1 MGNRI
6 HVWHATGRGI
16 TGRDSNLPQ
25 CCVIPNG
32 TRERRELPGR
42 DFGRLPYNCE
52 SYKGKGTG
60 VARPPHR
67 MKVILAQPRGY
78 CAGVVRAIEIVERAL
93 EKYGAPVYVR
103 HEIVHNRHVVDS
115 LRDKGARFVED
126 LSEVPPG
133 AVTIFSAHGVARE
146 VEQDAERRGLSVL
159 DATCPLVSKVHMQGQ
174 RYVDQGRT
182 VVLIGHAGHPE
193 VEGTMGQL
201 TAPVR
206 LIQSIQDAQE
216 LDDIPSDAPVAY
228 ITQTTLSVD
237 DTRAVIG
244 ALRERFSNLVGPE
257 TRDICYATQNRQSA
271 VRELAKLVDVIIV
284 VGARNSSNSNRL
296 REIGQESG
304 VPSYLVADGSEVC
317 SEWLEGKRTV
327 GLTAGASAPDV
338 LVDDVV
344 AALRRFAPIQISTL
358 PGIEEKIQFRLPSRL
373 LEAAVE

>member
-1 MGNRI
+1 MR
-6 HVWHATGRGI
+6 
-16 TGRDSNLPQ
+16 
-25 CCVIPNG
+25 
-32 TRERRELPGR
+32 
-42 DFGRLPYNCE
+42 
-52 SYKGKGTG
+52 
-60 VARPPHR
+60 
-67 MKVILAQPRGY
+67 VILAQPRGY

-115 LRDKGARFVED
+115 LRDKGARFVEE
-126 LSEVPPG
+126 LSEVPTG
-133 AVTIFSAHGVARE
+133 AVTIFSAHGVARH
-146 VEQDAERRGLSVL
+146 VEEDAEHRGLSVL

-182 VVLIGHAGHPE
+182 VILIGHAGHPE

-206 LIQSIQDAQE
+206 LIQSIQDVQR
-216 LDDIPSDAPVAY
+216 LDIPQDAPVAY

-237 DTRAVIG
+237 DTKGVIA
-244 ALRERFSNLVGPE
+244 ALSERFSNLVGPE
-257 TRDICYATQNRQSA
+257 TRDICYATQNRQTA
-271 VRELAKLVDVIIV
+271 VRELARLVDVIIV

-304 VPSYLVADGSEVC
+304 VPSYLVADGSEVRR
-317 SEWLEGKRTV
+317 EWLEGKDTV

-344 AALRRFAPIQISTL
+344 AALRRFGPIQISTL
-358 PGIEEKIQFRLPSRL
+358 PGIEEKIQFRLPTQL

>member
-1 MGNRI
+1 
-6 HVWHATGRGI
+6 
-16 TGRDSNLPQ
+16 
-25 CCVIPNG
+25 
-32 TRERRELPGR
+32 
-42 DFGRLPYNCE
+42 
-52 SYKGKGTG
+52 
-60 VARPPHR
+60 

-115 LRDKGARFVED
+115 LRDQGARFVED
-126 LSEVPPG
+126 LSEVPAG
-133 AVTIFSAHGVARE
+133 AVTIFSAHGVARQ
-146 VEQDAERRGLSVL
+146 VELDAGRRGLSVL

-182 VVLIGHAGHPE
+182 VILIGHAGHPE

-201 TAPVR
+201 SAPVH
-206 LIQSIQDAQE
+206 LIQTIQDVQA
-216 LDDIPSDAPVAY
+216 LDIPSDAPVAY

-237 DTRAVIG
+237 DTRAVIA
-244 ALRERFSNLVGPE
+244 ALRDRFSNLMGPE
-257 TRDICYATQNRQSA
+257 TRDICYATQNRQTA
-271 VRELAKLVDVIIV
+271 VRELARLVDVILV

-296 REIGQESG
+296 REIGQEAG
-304 VPSYLVADGSEVC
+304 VPSYLVADGSEVRP
-317 SEWLEGKRTV
+317 EWLEGKRAV

-344 AALRRFAPIQISTL
+344 AALRRLAPIQISTL
-358 PGIEEKIQFRLPSRL
+358 PGIEEKIQFRLPSQL